1 LSPRKNNFASPVF
14 HRALFF
20 VLAACLA
27 IPVMAQP
34 GYRPTPNFISGKPDQ
49 AEGAQIL
56 GEFKKTG
63 IAGTAGTYCLNFELQ
78 VMPRQGAETTVAAQ
92 IIGTPSD
99 RGPLSRLTVG
109 AQRWLI
115 QGGPQAVAWT
125 VTGENAA
132 AQPLTAAQTLD
143 TLAGTDLTIFD
154 LQMPFFYWTD
164 FVYEGLARIR
174 GRPAHSFVLY
184 PPKDLA
190 SARPELTGV
199 RVYLDTQ
206 FQVLVQAEL
215 LGTKGAVEKIISILD
230 LKKVGE
236 RWIPKSIDFRNNL
249 TRGKTRFNVNSAALE
264 LTLPDEVFDPAK
276 LGSTSPQI
284 PPEKIQ
290 HL

>member
-1 LSPRKNNFASPVF
+1 MFFALVASLV
-14 HRALFF
+14 
-20 VLAACLA
+20 VAAS
-27 IPVMAQP
+27 AQP
-34 GYRPTPNFISGKPDQ
+34 GYRPTPNYVSGKPDQ
-49 AEGAQIL
+49 AEGARIL
-56 GEFKKTG
+56 GEFQKAG
-63 IAGTAGTYCLNFELQ
+63 IAGTYWLDFDLQVIPRKGPETAVAGQLAGTSNE
-78 VMPRQGAETTVAAQ
+78 
-92 IIGTPSD
+92 
-99 RGPLSRLTVG
+99 RGSLSRLTIG

-115 QGGPQAVAWT
+115 QSGPHSAAWV
-125 VTGENAA
+125 VTGEGAA
-132 AQPLTAAQTLD
+132 PRELTPAQTLD

-154 LQMPFFYWTD
+154 LQRPFFHWTD

-206 FQVLVQAEL
+206 FTALVQAER
-215 LGTKGAVEKIISILD
+215 LGPKGAVEKIISILD

-236 RWIPKSIDFRNNL
+236 RWIPKSIDFRNNQ
-249 TRGKTRFNVNSAALE
+249 TRGKTRFNVNAAALE

>member
-1 LSPRKNNFASPVF
+1 MFFA
-14 HRALFF
+14 LT
-20 VLAACLA
+20 ACLA
-27 IPVMAQP
+27 IPALAQP
-34 GYRPTPNFISGKPDQ
+34 GYRPTPNYVAAKPDQ
-49 AEGAQIL
+49 AEGARIL
-56 GEFKKTG
+56 SEFQNAG
-63 IAGTAGTYCLNFELQ
+63 ISGTYWLDFELQ
-78 VMPRQGAETTVAAQ
+78 VMPRKGPETKVAGQ
-92 IIGTPSD
+92 IIGTRND
-99 RGPLSRLTVG
+99 HGPLSRLIVG
-109 AQRWLI
+109 SQRWLI
-115 QGGPQAVAWT
+115 QSGPQAAAWT
-125 VTGENAA
+125 MKEGSSSP
-132 AQPLTAAQTLD
+132 QLLTAAQTLD
-143 TLAGTDLTIFD
+143 TIAGTDLTIFD

-184 PPKDLA
+184 PPRDLA

-206 FQVLVQAEL
+206 FQALVQAEL

-236 RWIPKSIDFRNNL
+236 RWIPKSIDFRNNIS
-249 TRGKTRFNVNSAALE
+249 RGKTRFNVNATALE

-284 PPEKIQ
+284 PPDKIQ